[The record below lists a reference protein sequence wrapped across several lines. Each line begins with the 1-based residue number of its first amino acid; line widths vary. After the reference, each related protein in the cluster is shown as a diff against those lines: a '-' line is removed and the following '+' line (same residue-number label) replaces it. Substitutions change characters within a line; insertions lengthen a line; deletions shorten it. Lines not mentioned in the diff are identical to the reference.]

1 MNRALELNSWLGV
14 VNLSLGQIVMLAL
27 GLVLVWLAVKK
38 RYEPLLLVPIGFGI
52 LIGNIPPVIIGGK
65 EVFFADVNNP
75 LSPFYWIY
83 QGLLKGVYPALIF
96 LGIGAMTDFS
106 PLLSKPRLFLL
117 GASAQFGIF
126 ATLIGALFLG
136 FSPQEAGAIG
146 IIGGADGP
154 TSIFLSSMI
163 APQLL
168 APITIAAYSYIA
180 LVPVIQPPI
189 MRLLTSSR
197 ERKIKMA
204 PPREPSRVARV
215 IFPVAIF
222 LVGSLVAPG
231 AVVLLGML
239 CVGNLLR
246 ESGVTDRLAR
256 SARTALVDIT
266 TILIGIS
273 VGASAQAE
281 RFLNL
286 KSLLIFVLGMFAFM
300 FSTASGI
307 IFAKLMNLV
316 SKEKIN
322 PLVGAAGVSAV
333 PDSARVAQMVANQED
348 PSNFILLH
356 AMGPNVAGVIGSAI
370 CAGVLWA
377 ILY

>member
-1 MNRALELNSWLGV
+1 MNRALELKSWLGV
-14 VNLSLGQIVMLAL
+14 VNLSFGQVIMLAL
-27 GLVLVWLAVKK
+27 GLILIWLAVKK
-38 RYEPLLLVPIGFGI
+38 RYEPLLLLPIGFGI

-197 ERKIKMA
+197 ERKIKMT
-204 PPREPSRVARV
+204 PPKEPSRVARV
-215 IFPVAIF
+215 IFPIAIF
-222 LVGSLVAPG
+222 LIGSLVAPG

-281 RFLNL
+281 RFLTL
-286 KSLLIFVLGMFAFM
+286 KSLLIFVLGMLAFM
-300 FSTASGI
+300 LSTASGI

-377 ILY
+377 LLK